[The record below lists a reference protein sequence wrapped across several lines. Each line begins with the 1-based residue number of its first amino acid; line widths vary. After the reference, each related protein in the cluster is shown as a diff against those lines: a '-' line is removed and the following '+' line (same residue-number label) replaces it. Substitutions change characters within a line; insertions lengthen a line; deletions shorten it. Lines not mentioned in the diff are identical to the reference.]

1 MMTEDYLSPSLS
13 PDCLGN
19 IDKYK
24 LARLPLG
31 VSKVLVKQMDKSVI
45 KFCLV
50 RMGRL
55 MIETSATHHNLSLP
69 PCTVCVG

>member
-19 IDKYK
+19 LDKYK

-31 VSKVLVKQMDKSVI
+31 VPKVLVKQMDKSVI
-45 KFCLV
+45 QFCLV
-50 RMGRL
+50 RN
-55 MIETSATHHNLSLP
+55 H
-69 PCTVCVG
+69 